1 MKKLLS
7 ILFLSLL
14 LSGCE
19 TTGGNKALKPD
30 VNSNSS
36 KDTSK
41 EKNSSKDTSGKKN
54 HWDAYAV
61 AYDVWQINKDQ
72 DPYGYKVDKFAEDSL
87 ISEEDAMK
95 KVIAKCEKES
105 FERILKIRSLKKT
118 DKCFVFRTTY
128 TTYPIWTLGLGYQE
142 ISNSYVDEIWNYQ
155 LKLTNEEY
163 KKNKIKEEKEKQIAK
178 EIYEAQIM
186 EENKKKCEQI
196 GFTPNTENFA
206 KCILKLIEI
215 NEIRQAALLDSES
228 RASLE
233 AKIQE
238 QATDIQNKIA
248 EEAKASR
255 DQEAWAALL
264 GMTTGNSVLSP
275 SSTKSSI
282 CFKTS
287 EAKSG
292 LGKICYYNCGGTT
305 KAMNINATQLCPI
318 NANL

>member
-7 ILFLSLL
+7 ILVLSLL

-30 VNSNSS
+30 VSSNSS
-36 KDTSK
+36 KDTS
-41 EKNSSKDTSGKKN
+41 EKQN
-54 HWDAYAV
+54 HWIAYV
-61 AYDVWQINKDQ
+61 VGYDLWEISG
-72 DPYGYKVDKFAEDSL
+72 DPIGNEFGQFTEDSL

-95 KVIAKCEKES
+95 KAIAKCEKES
-105 FERILKIRSLKKT
+105 FERNLKIRT
-118 DKCFVFRTTY
+118 KCFVYSTTY

-142 ISNSYVDEIWNYQ
+142 ISNSYEDEIRNQ
-155 LKLTNEEY
+155 LKLINEEY
-163 KKNKIKEEKEKQIAK
+163 KKNKIKKEKEKQIAK
-178 EIYEAQIM
+178 EIYEVQIM

-215 NEIRQAALLDSES
+215 NEIRQAALLESES

-233 AKIQE
+233 AKIEE

-255 DQEAWAALL
+255 DQKAWAALL
-264 GMTTGNSVLSP
+264 GMTTGNGILSP